1 MLERK
6 KEEKRQSREEEQK
19 ENVTILWSAMY
30 ILIFLNQ
37 SLLWDNLDLVRLSSE
52 NILKKKTSGLILVL
66 LKKMDHLY
74 QYFIVTNNSKQP
86 MLPII

>member
-6 KEEKRQSREEEQK
+6 KEEKRQSREEERK

-30 ILIFLNQ
+30 VLLFLNQ

-52 NILKKKTSGLILVL
+52 NIFKKI
-66 LKKMDHLY
+66 
-74 QYFIVTNNSKQP
+74 
-86 MLPII
+86 

>member
-6 KEEKRQSREEEQK
+6 KEEKRQSSEEEWK
-19 ENVTILWSAMY
+19 ENVTILWSAVY

-52 NILKKKTSGLILVL
+52 NILKKKLQG
-66 LKKMDHLY
+66 
-74 QYFIVTNNSKQP
+74 
-86 MLPII
+86 